1 MLEVKSIY
9 LYRNK
14 KQIFSDFSLFLK
26 KKQIILLIGENG
38 AGKSSLLDTIAG
50 LIQPQS
56 GSVKIE
62 GRHVQEI
69 GISKKETFTYI
80 PHQSC
85 LMENFTVL
93 ENLKIWIELNSLK
106 IREEIINQK
115 LKIFKL
121 KNIKDQLV
129 RNLSHGQKKKVS
141 LSKLL
146 FSNSKLWLLDEP
158 LNGLDQNSHNIFK
171 KILLRHQNNQGSILF
186 SSHIDPKIK
195 LTKKVILKKKINK
208 KFMDKSFNQWNKL

>member
-38 AGKSSLLDTIAG
+38 VGKSSLLDTVAG

-56 GSVKIE
+56 GSVRIE
-62 GRHVQEI
+62 GKDIQEF
-69 GISKKETFTYI
+69 GISKKEVFTYI
-80 PHQSC
+80 PHQNC
-85 LMENFTVL
+85 LIENFSVL
-93 ENLKIWIELNSLK
+93 ENLKIWMKLNSLK
-106 IREEIINQK
+106 IEEEIIDNK
-115 LKIFKL
+115 LKVFNLNK
-121 KNIKDQLV
+121 IKDQLV

-146 FSNSKLWLLDEP
+146 FSTAKLWLLDEP
-158 LNGLDQNSHNIFK
+158 LNGLDENSHNTLK
-171 KILLRHQNNQGSILF
+171 KILLRHHSNQGSILF

-195 LTKKVILKKKINK
+195 STTKIILKKKINEK
-208 KFMDKSFNQWNKL
+208 LIDKSFNQWRKL

>member
-1 MLEVKSIY
+1 
-9 LYRNK
+9 
-14 KQIFSDFSLFLK
+14 
-26 KKQIILLIGENG
+26 
-38 AGKSSLLDTIAG
+38 
-50 LIQPQS
+50 
-56 GSVKIE
+56 
-62 GRHVQEI
+62 
-69 GISKKETFTYI
+69 
-80 PHQSC
+80 
-85 LMENFTVL
+85 MENFTVL

-106 IREEIINQK
+106 IREEIIDQK

-146 FSNSKLWLLDEP
+146 FSNTKLWLLDEP

-186 SSHIDPKIK
+186 SSHIDPKIR
-195 LTKKVILKKKINK
+195 LTKKIILKKKINK
-208 KFMDKSFNQWNKL
+208 KFVERSFNQWNKL